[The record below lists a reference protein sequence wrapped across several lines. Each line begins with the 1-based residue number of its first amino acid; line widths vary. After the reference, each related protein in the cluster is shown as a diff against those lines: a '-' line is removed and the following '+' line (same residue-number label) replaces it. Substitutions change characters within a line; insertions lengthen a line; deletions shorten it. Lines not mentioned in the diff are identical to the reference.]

1 MAKRSVSIA
10 NINNSTRTYF
20 TQANDSIG
28 LPNLVDHQNKSF
40 QWFVDEGLGELLAEI
55 SPIDDYTGTKL
66 SLSFK
71 DYHFDDPKMSEA
83 AARENNVSYE
93 APLKATVELT
103 NKVTGEVK
111 EQEIYLGDYPWMTS
125 RGTFVINGA
134 ERVVVSQL
142 IRSSGV
148 FFTSDQHGATKLYG
162 AKVIPGRG
170 AWLEFETAANGTLY
184 VKIDRKRKMPITTL
198 LRALGMPEAQ
208 IRESFKHVD
217 QGKISHIDITLEKD
231 PARGQNDALI
241 EVYRRLRPGDLATVD
256 NARSLLENMFYNFKR
271 FDFSRVGRYKINKRL
286 DLDVPNTIE
295 NRVMRLEDLK
305 AIVAEIIRLNNT
317 QEQADDIDS
326 LANRRVKLVGELVQR
341 QFRIGLLRMERN
353 TKDRMSMS
361 EIETVSPGQLINAR
375 PIVAAV
381 REFFASSQL
390 SQFMDQI
397 NPLSE
402 LAHKRRLSSMGPGGL
417 SRERAGFEVR
427 DAHATHYG
435 RICAVETPEGANVGL
450 VLNLANYARIND
462 YGFIET
468 PYRKVVNAA
477 TAADAAGHIAAVDLE
492 NEKGVVI
499 VKVGKKITEAEAK
512 KLAAVKN
519 QVTWPVKARV
529 TNDIVYLDA
538 SVEGTSI
545 IASAA
550 EEVDDN
556 GYFLSDR
563 VSARKYLE
571 SGQVDANEV
580 THIDAARNQ
589 IIGSSAGLIPFI
601 EKDYVYRSLMG
612 SNQQRQAV
620 PLIQPQSPVVGTGVE
635 VAAAANTGQ
644 LVVAEGTGEV
654 VKATAD
660 EVLVKYKEGVK
671 SYEPQHFV
679 RSNEGTSINQ
689 KVVVSSGD
697 KVKAGDVL
705 IEGMSIANGEL
716 ALGKDLLVAFMPW
729 AGYNFEDAII
739 ISRKLVEDD
748 TLTSINIVDFMIEVR
763 ETKLGPEIITR
774 DIPNV
779 SEEALRHLDD
789 DGIVRIGAEV
799 HPGDIL
805 VGKITPKGEQE
816 LSSEERLLRAI
827 FGEKAKEVRD
837 TSQRMSNGKHGKV
850 VGVKIFSKANG
861 HELKAGVLMQIQVF
875 VAQMRKIAVGDKL
888 GGRHGNKG
896 VIARILPI
904 EDMPFMEDGTPL
916 DIVLNPL
923 GVPSRMNVGQLFE
936 THLGMAARALG
947 LQVASPAFSGVPIEK
962 IQELLKE
969 AGLPEDG
976 KQQLYDGR
984 NGDAFIERTTVGS
997 MYMIKLNHMIADKI
1011 HARSTGP
1018 YTMVT
1023 QQPLGG
1029 KAQNGGQRFGE
1040 MEVWAL
1046 EAYGAATTL
1055 QEMLTIK
1062 SDDVYGRSKAYESI
1076 IKKTEIVGPKVPESF
1091 NVLVK
1096 ELQGLS
1102 LKVDLVTSNKV
1113 VDAEAILAENIKDEA
1128 SNTAE
1133 VDVPMPIASDID
1145 MTEEASVDEFVAM
1158 NIADDLASAAGVTIT
1173 DDDVSDDAT
1182 DEDNDNAA
1190 VLVDDNKEEAA

>member
-1 MAKRSVSIA
+1 MAKA
-10 NINNSTRTYF
+10 STATKTTRVYLTDGSQD
-20 TQANDSIG
+20 TGLG

-40 QWFVDEGLGELLAEI
+40 QWLVDEGLGELLAEI
-55 SPIDDYTGTKL
+55 SPVDDYTGTKL
-66 SLSFK
+66 SLVFK
-71 DYHFDDPKMSEA
+71 QYHFEDPKLTEA
-83 AARENNVSYE
+83 EARENNVSYE

-111 EQEIYLGDYPWMTS
+111 EQEIYLGDYPWMTR
-125 RGTFVINGA
+125 RGTFIINGA

-142 IRSSGV
+142 IRSAGV
-148 FFTSDQHGATKLYG
+148 FYTAELHGTRSLYS

-170 AWLEFETAANGTLY
+170 AWLEFETAANGALY
-184 VKIDRKRKMPITTL
+184 VKIDRKRKIPVTTL
-198 LRALGMPEAQ
+198 LRALGMTEASMK
-208 IRESFKHVD
+208 EAFKHVD
-217 QGKISHIDITLEKD
+217 QAKDSFLQSTLDKD
-231 PARGQNDALI
+231 PSKGHAEALI

-271 FDFSRVGRYKINKRL
+271 FDFSRVGRYKINQRL
-286 DLDVPNTIE
+286 GLDVANTAE
-295 NRVMRLEDLK
+295 NRIMRLEDLV
-305 AIVAEIIRLNNT
+305 AIVAELIRMNVT
-317 QEQADDIDS
+317 QEPGDDIDS
-326 LANRRVKLVGELVQR
+326 LSNRRIKMVGELVQR
-341 QFRIGLLRMERN
+341 QFRIGLLRMVRN
-353 TKDRMSMS
+353 TQDRMSMS
-361 EIETVSPGQLINAR
+361 EIETVQPGQLINAR
-375 PIVAAV
+375 PVVAAV

-450 VLNLANYARIND
+450 VLNLANFARIND

-468 PYRKVVNAA
+468 PYRKVV
-477 TAADAAGHIAAVDLE
+477 
-492 NEKGVVI
+492 KG
-499 VKVGKKITEAEAK
+499 KVTDE
-512 KLAAVKN
+512 
-519 QVTWPVKARV
+519 
-529 TNDIVYLDA
+529 IVYLDA
-538 SVEGTSI
+538 
-545 IASAA
+545 AA
-550 EEVDDN
+550 EEHAVIAGAGVPTDKN
-556 GYFLSDR
+556 GTFVEAR
-563 VSARKYLE
+563 VSARAGLK
-571 SGQVDANEV
+571 SATVDRNDVTHVDA
-580 THIDAARNQ
+580 AQNQ

-601 EKDYVYRSLMG
+601 EKNYVYRALMG

-620 PLIQPQSPVVGTGVE
+620 PLIAPQSPVVGTGVE
-635 VAAAANTGQ
+635 AAAAANTGQ
-644 LVVAEGTGEV
+644 LVVAEAAGEV
-654 VKATAD
+654 VKANAD
-660 EVLVKYKEGVK
+660 QVVVKYKDGNVT
-671 SYEPQHFV
+671 YDALHFV

-689 KVVVSSGD
+689 HVVVSTGD
-697 KVKAGDVL
+697 KVKAGDAL
-705 IEGMSIANGEL
+705 IEGMSIQGGEL

-748 TLTSINIVDFMIEVR
+748 TLTSVHIVDYMIEVR
-763 ETKLGPEIITR
+763 ETKLGPEIVTR

-779 SEEALRHLDD
+779 SEDALRHLDD

-850 VGVKIFSKANG
+850 VGVKVFSRENG

-875 VAQMRKIAVGDKL
+875 VAQMRKISVGDKL

-896 VIARILPI
+896 VIARILPV
-904 EDMPFMEDGTPL
+904 EDMPFMEDGTPV

-923 GVPSRMNVGQLFE
+923 GVPSRMNIGQLFE

-947 LQVASPAFSGVPIEK
+947 MKVASPSFNGVPMSK
-962 IQELLKE
+962 IRTMLKE
-969 AGLPEDG
+969 AGFPEDG

-984 NGDAFIERTTVGS
+984 TGGAYKERTTVGS
-997 MYMIKLNHMIADKI
+997 MYMIKLNHMVADKI

-1046 EAYGAATTL
+1046 EAYGAANTL

-1062 SDDVYGRSKAYESI
+1062 SDDVYGRSKAYEAI

-1096 ELQGLS
+1096 ELQGLG
-1102 LKVDLVTSNKV
+1102 LKVDLVASNQV
-1113 VDAEAILAENIKDEA
+1113 IDAEAVLATNIHEEA
-1128 SNTAE
+1128 THPAKVEAPTSVISD
-1133 VDVPMPIASDID
+1133 VDVTS
-1145 MTEEASVDEFVAM
+1145 EEAASQGFEFEDGDGNPIVTDFDEEDTSLVA
-1158 NIADDLASAAGVTIT
+1158 ATT
-1173 DDDVSDDAT
+1173 DDDIT
-1182 DEDNDNAA
+1182 DEEG
-1190 VLVDDNKEEAA
+1190 EEA

>member
-1 MAKRSVSIA
+1 MAKAAS
-10 NINNSTRTYF
+10 STQTAKRTYF
-20 TQANDSIG
+20 TDNTQVLD
-28 LPNLVDHQNKSF
+28 LPNLVDHQNRSW
-40 QWFVDEGLGELLAEI
+40 QWFIDEGLGELLAEI

-71 DYHFDDPKMSEA
+71 EYHFEEPKMTEA
-83 AARENNVSYE
+83 EARDNNVSYE
-93 APLKATVELT
+93 APLKATVVLT
-103 NKVTGEVK
+103 NKITGEVK
-111 EQEIYLGDYPWMTS
+111 EHEIYLGDFPWMTT

-142 IRSSGV
+142 IRSAGV
-148 FFTSDQHGATKLYG
+148 FFTSELAGGRNVYG

-170 AWLEFETAANGTLY
+170 AWLEFETANNGALY
-184 VKIDRKRKMPITTL
+184 VKIDRKRKIPVTTL
-198 LRALGMPEAQ
+198 LRALGMSEAQ
-208 IRESFKHVD
+208 MKDAFKHVD
-217 QGKISHIDITLEKD
+217 QGKGSHLEITLDKD
-231 PARGQNDALI
+231 PSKSTSEALI

-286 DLDVPNTIE
+286 DLDVPNTAE
-295 NRVMRLEDLK
+295 NRVMRLEDLT
-305 AIVAEIIRLNNT
+305 AIISEIIRLNNT
-317 QEQADDIDS
+317 QEPADDIDS

-361 EIETVSPGQLINAR
+361 EIETVTPGQLINAR
-375 PIVAAV
+375 PVVAAV

-435 RICAVETPEGANVGL
+435 RICAVETPEGANIGL

-468 PYRKVVNAA
+468 PYRKVINAV
-477 TAADAAGHIAAVDLE
+477 TAADAEGHIASVDLE
-492 NEKGVVI
+492 DAAGKVI
-499 VKVGKKITEAEAK
+499 VKAGATISAADAK
-512 KLAAVKN
+512 KLATVTERI
-519 QVTWPVKARV
+519 TWPVKAKV
-529 TNDIVYLDA
+529 TNEIEYLGAADEEKA
-538 SVEGTSI
+538 N
-545 IASAA
+545 IAGAGNA
-550 EEVDDN
+550 VGND
-556 GYFLSDR
+556 GYFVDER
-563 VSARKYLE
+563 VSARIGLAVGE
-571 SGQVDANEV
+571 TDANDI
-580 THIDAARNQ
+580 THMDASHNQ
-589 IIGSSAGLIPFI
+589 IIGSIAGLVPFV
-601 EKDYVYRSLMG
+601 ERDRVDRALVG
-612 SNQQRQAV
+612 SNQQKQAV
-620 PLIQPQSPVVGTGVE
+620 PLIRPRSPYVGTGLE
-635 VAAAANTGQ
+635 AAAAANSGQ
-644 LVVAEGTGEV
+644 IIYAEDDGVVEKAAGDAVVVA
-654 VKATAD
+654 
-660 EVLVKYKEGVK
+660 YKGNTVT
-671 SYEPQHFV
+671 YVPQHYI

-689 KVVVSSGD
+689 RVVVTAGQKVSKGD
-697 KVKAGDVL
+697 AL
-705 IEGMSIANGEL
+705 IEGMSIQDGEL
-716 ALGKDLLVAFMPW
+716 ALGRDLLVAFMPW
-729 AGYNFEDAII
+729 NGYNFEDAMVV
-739 ISRKLVEDD
+739 SRRLVEDD
-748 TLTSINIVDFMIEVR
+748 SLTSVHIVDYMTEVR
-763 ETKLGPEIITR
+763 ETKLGPEVVTA

-779 SEEALRHLDD
+779 SEEALRHLDEN
-789 DGIVRIGAEV
+789 GIVRIGAEV
-799 HPGDIL
+799 RPGDIL

-850 VGVKIFSKANG
+850 VGVKVFSRANG
-861 HELKAGVLMQIQVF
+861 HELKAGVIMQIQVF
-875 VAQMRKIAVGDKL
+875 VAQMRKVQVGDKL
-888 GGRHGNKG
+888 AGRHGNKG
-896 VIARILPI
+896 VIARILPV
-904 EDMPFMEDGTPL
+904 EDMPFTEDGTPV
-916 DIVLNPL
+916 DIVLNPM
-923 GVPSRMNVGQLFE
+923 GVPSRMNLGQLFE

-947 LQVASPAFSGVPIEK
+947 IKVATPSFNGVTVDK
-962 IQELLKE
+962 IKELLTE

-976 KQQLYDGR
+976 KQQLFDGR
-984 NGDAFIERTTVGS
+984 TGEAFKERTVVGN
-997 MYMIKLNHMIADKI
+997 MYMLKLTHMVSDKI

-1046 EAYGAATTL
+1046 EAYGASNIL

-1076 IKKTEIVGPKVPESF
+1076 IKQTEIVGPKVPESF

-1102 LKVDLVTSNKV
+1102 LKVDLISSDSV
-1113 VDAEAILAENIKDEA
+1113 VDAEQVLVQSIKGDGENAATITVPEPEI
-1128 SNTAE
+1128 NE
-1133 VDVPMPIASDID
+1133 VTEDVVADQYMVMELEDDVPATVSVSASD
-1145 MTEEASVDEFVAM
+1145 
-1158 NIADDLASAAGVTIT
+1158 
-1173 DDDVSDDAT
+1173 DDDADLSAEG
-1182 DEDNDNAA
+1182 ED
-1190 VLVDDNKEEAA
+1190 K

>member
-1 MAKRSVSIA
+1 MAKKSMT
-10 NINNSTRTYF
+10 INAPQKRTYF
-20 TQANDSIG
+20 TQTDDILD

-40 QWFVDEGLGELLAEI
+40 QWFIDEGLGELLAEI

-71 DYHFDDPKMSEA
+71 DYHFDKPKMTEQE
-83 AARENNVSYE
+83 ARENNVSYE
-93 APLKATVELT
+93 APLKAKVVLT

-111 EQEIYLGDYPWMTS
+111 EQEIYLGDYPWMTT

-142 IRSSGV
+142 IRSAGV
-148 FFTSDQHGATKLYG
+148 FFTGDAHGNRNLYG

-170 AWLEFETAANGTLY
+170 AWLEFETSAAGAMY
-184 VKIDRKRKMPITTL
+184 VKIDRKRKIPVTTL
-198 LRALGMPEAQ
+198 LRALGLNEQKM
-208 IRESFKHVD
+208 REDFAHVD
-217 QGKISHIDITLEKD
+217 QGETSYIDATLDKD
-231 PARGQNDALI
+231 PARGTNDALI

-286 DLDVPNTIE
+286 NLDVPNTTE
-295 NRVMRLEDLK
+295 NRIMRLEDLM
-305 AIVAEIIRLNNT
+305 AIIAEIIRLNNT
-317 QEQADDIDS
+317 QEPADDIDS

-361 EIETVSPGQLINAR
+361 EIETVTPGQLINAR
-375 PIVAAV
+375 PVVAAV

-435 RICAVETPEGANVGL
+435 RICAVETPEGANIGL
-450 VLNLANYARIND
+450 VLNMASYARINE

-468 PYRKVVNAA
+468 PYRKVVSAA
-477 TAADAAGHIAAVDLE
+477 TAKDSVGHIAAVDLE
-492 NEKGVVI
+492 NEKGKLI
-499 VKVGKKITEAEAK
+499 VKAGKTISAADAK
-512 KLAAVKN
+512 KLAAEKH
-519 QVTWPVKARV
+519 QVTWPVRARA
-529 TNDIVYLDA
+529 TREIVYLDA
-538 SVEGTSI
+538 SEEEKAVIS
-545 IASAA
+545 SAG
-550 EEVDDN
+550 EEIDEKT

-563 VSARKYLE
+563 VSARAHLL
-571 SGQVDANEV
+571 SGEVDANDV
-580 THIDAARNQ
+580 THMDASRRQ
-589 IIGSSAGLIPFI
+589 IIGSSAGLIPFV
-601 EKDYVYRSLMG
+601 EKNYVYRSLMG

-620 PLIQPQSPVVGTGVE
+620 PLIQPSSPIVGTGLEAV
-635 VAAAANTGQ
+635 VAENTGQ
-644 LVVAEGTGEV
+644 LVIAIEDGEV
-654 VKATAD
+654 AKASAD
-660 EVLVKYKEGVK
+660 EVTVKYKKAGTVK
-671 SYEPQHFV
+671 YQPEHFV
-679 RSNEGTSINQ
+679 RSNEGSCINQ
-689 KVVVSSGD
+689 KVVVASGQ
-697 KVKAGDVL
+697 KLKKGDPI
-705 IEGMSIANGEL
+705 IEGMSIQGGEL
-716 ALGKDLLVAFMPW
+716 ALGKDLIVAFMPW
-729 AGYNFEDAII
+729 KGYNFEDAII

-748 TLTSINIVDFMIEVR
+748 TLTSVHIVDYMTEVR
-763 ETKLGPEIITR
+763 ETKLGPEIVTR

-827 FGEKAKEVRD
+827 FGEKAKDVRD

-850 VGVKIFSKANG
+850 VGVKVFSRENG
-861 HELKAGVLMQIQVF
+861 HELKAGVIMQIQVF

-896 VIARILPI
+896 VIARILAV
-904 EDMPFMEDGTPL
+904 EDMPYMEDGTPV

-947 LQVASPAFSGVPIEK
+947 MKVASPSFNGVTTPK
-962 IQELLKE
+962 IRELLKE
-969 AGLPEDG
+969 AKLPEDG

-984 NGDAFIERTTVGS
+984 TGQAFKETTTVGS
-997 MYMIKLNHMIADKI
+997 MYMIKLNHMIVDKI

-1046 EAYGAATTL
+1046 EAYGAAHTL

-1076 IKKTEIVGPKVPESF
+1076 IKGTEIVGPKVPESF

-1096 ELQGLS
+1096 ELQGLG
-1102 LKVDLVTSNKV
+1102 LKVDLVTSDQEI
-1113 VDAEAILAENIKDEA
+1113 DAEDILAENIKDEA
-1128 SNTAE
+1128 EHLPE
-1133 VDVPMPIASDID
+1133 VDVPAPEVSEVDVTEDAVGDEFEILELGSEVPAAVAPEEVDVNG
-1145 MTEEASVDEFVAM
+1145 EEA
-1158 NIADDLASAAGVTIT
+1158 
-1173 DDDVSDDAT
+1173 
-1182 DEDNDNAA
+1182 DNA
-1190 VLVDDNKEEAA
+1190 